1 MIIQGKS
8 IPRPVKCVTL
18 FVGPIIG
25 LLLMLLLSITHL
37 YENSTEGTRFD
48 KSLDIGTAVVNFV
61 SLIVT
66 SAILASIHR

>member
-1 MIIQGKS
+1 
-8 IPRPVKCVTL
+8 
-18 FVGPIIG
+18 
-25 LLLMLLLSITHL
+25 MLLLSITDL